1 MLRSTK
7 IRSVAVWSQQDL
19 FLWNPAC
26 SSRILSSRESY
37 IFSVVILQRTL
48 FEIRRIM
55 PLQFLHRV
63 LVTSKRPSFQSWEVT
78 SSFQMLLRRE
88 WRTLNETGPR
98 SFQTS
103 NFLVLQGFFKNFWT
117 YAMVMCPV
125 LMPNGGPSVRS
136 GGPSGAGLHSR
147 LYWKVSFNLLRWSS
161 VLCRKV
167 PFSSLP
173 VCSGQF
179 FAH

>member
-1 MLRSTK
+1 
-7 IRSVAVWSQQDL
+7 
-19 FLWNPAC
+19 
-26 SSRILSSRESY
+26 
-37 IFSVVILQRTL
+37 
-48 FEIRRIM
+48 
-55 PLQFLHRV
+55 
-63 LVTSKRPSFQSWEVT
+63 
-78 SSFQMLLRRE
+78 MLLRRE

-98 SFQTS
+98 SFHTS

-179 FAH
+179 FAHLALLWCFRPSLYPSALLLTLPLVQFHQIFSSCPSWSFSLYRDSFCCTCLWSQLLLSGLFILSL